1 MSLNSHFVAKH
12 TKNYKRD
19 PGKGSNKFLLYCSCV
34 ICQAKTTSQSLSAHY
49 NSHFK
54 PANLTKICPKCGSEH
69 TKDGIFCS
77 RACANSH
84 TVTEESNLKRSLTW
98 RNKPKSNRKPI
109 LETYTKITQCK
120 ACKKFFLENGKRISC
135 SKECFQSLLSAAGKN
150 SAANQV
156 KRSKDEITLYEYCKS
171 HFEKV
176 EHNLPIF
183 NGWDA
188 DIIIHDIK
196 TAILWNGP
204 WHYKE
209 MGFKGHSLLQVQNRD
224 KIKIK
229 EIKALGWS
237 VSIFEDRYF
246 TPLTAFEAIKNNE
259 AGSGV

>member
-1 MSLNSHFVAKH
+1 MISKKVSPPL
-12 TKNYKRD
+12 
-19 PGKGSNKFLLYCSCV
+19 CSCIV
-34 ICQAKTTSQSLSAHY
+34 CHKEITFSNIGKHY
-49 NSHFK
+49 NFHFK
-54 PANLTKICPKCGSEH
+54 PAKLTKICPKCGSGH

-77 RACANSH
+77 HSCANSRV
-84 TVTEESNLKRSLTW
+84 VTEESNIKRSATLK
-98 RNKPKSNRKPI
+98 NNPKPIRKPI
-109 LETYTKITQCK
+109 LKLFTKVTQCK
-120 ACKKFFLENGKRISC
+120 VCNKFFPAHGRRLSC
-135 SKECFQSLLSAAGKN
+135 SKVCHQLLLSAGGKN

-156 KRSKDEITLYEYCKS
+156 RRSKDEIALYEYCKS

-196 TAILWNGP
+196 MAILWNGP

-229 EIKALGWS
+229 EIKALGWN

-246 TPLTAFEAIKNNE
+246 TPQTAFEAIKNNE